1 WAVMQSSAVTSRA
14 EAFCRRFG
22 ISVPILL
29 APMAGAC
36 PVPLSAALA
45 NAGSMGAMGAMGAV
59 LSSSADIGRWMDEF
73 RTASTGPAQVNL
85 WVPDPAPTRDVAAE
99 AAS

>member
-1 WAVMQSSAVTSRA
+1 MQSSAVSSRV

-22 ISVPILL
+22 VSVPILL

-45 NAGSMGAMGAMGAV
+45 NAGSMGAGGYRGV
-59 LSSSADIGRWMDEF
+59 LLVKGSGNVEHRNALPG
-73 RTASTGPAQVNL
+73 QVGDGIKRSRFSGL
-85 WVPDPAPTRDVAAE
+85 VVGTPGF
-99 AAS
+99 